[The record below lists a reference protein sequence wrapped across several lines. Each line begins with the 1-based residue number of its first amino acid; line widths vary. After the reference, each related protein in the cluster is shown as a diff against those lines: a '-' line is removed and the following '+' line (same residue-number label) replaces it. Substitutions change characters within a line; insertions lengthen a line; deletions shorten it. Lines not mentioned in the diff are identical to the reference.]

1 MRIEAT
7 SLRHLSPS
15 LRYFVLSETLHC
27 ATIKIGNVIVSR
39 LSIKF
44 AFTLYCAITKFGNVI
59 VSRLSLKFA
68 FTLHCAIIKFGNVIV
83 SRLKF
88 AFTSP
93 VNKYNNDCLVHSLPG
108 KLPSVIVTSGNISC
122 YYPLDRAEYQAFVL
136 IGLKRSIYVR
146 KWRHFGNYKPV
157 LSYDYQDARSR
168 CKQTK

>member
-7 SLRHLSPS
+7 SFRQLSPS

-27 ATIKIGNVIVSR
+27 AIIKFGNVIVSR
-39 LSIKF
+39 LSLKF
-44 AFTLYCAITKFGNVI
+44 VFTLYCAIIKFGNVI

-93 VNKYNNDCLVHSLPG
+93 VNKYNNNCLVHYLPG
-108 KLPSVIVTSGNISC
+108 KLPSVIVTPSQARDVTYTSGN
-122 YYPLDRAEYQAFVL
+122 
-136 IGLKRSIYVR
+136 
-146 KWRHFGNYKPV
+146 N
-157 LSYDYQDARSR
+157 SR
-168 CKQTK
+168 

>member
-7 SLRHLSPS
+7 LLRQLSPS

-27 ATIKIGNVIVSR
+27 AIIKFGNVIVSR

-44 AFTLYCAITKFGNVI
+44 AFTLHCAIIKFGNVI

-93 VNKYNNDCLVHSLPG
+93 VNKYNNNCLVHSLPG
-108 KLPSVIVTSGNISC
+108 KLPLHLGQYFLVKNGPNSYYCIKNNFYC
-122 YYPLDRAEYQAFVL
+122 YE
-136 IGLKRSIYVR
+136 S
-146 KWRHFGNYKPV
+146 
-157 LSYDYQDARSR
+157 LSPF
-168 CKQTK
+168 